1 MSPLITW
8 KYISFKNATHKGNW
22 VSGQRLLKLGWCL
35 TANLPINKRILN
47 IFLEAATL
55 ESLLRWLPNLAGLCL
70 TTYRAFLSHEKC
82 KIISESFL
90 HLDESGQELKKT
102 KNVAFGSFFDSC
114 EPQPTPI
121 TTKIHKEEVLLFS
134 GSPICKNW
142 TKLASSFLL

>member
-90 HLDESGQELKKT
+90 YLDESGQELKKT
-102 KNVAFGSFFDSC
+102 KNVAFGSFLILVSPSQLQSPPKF
-114 EPQPTPI
+114 
-121 TTKIHKEEVLLFS
+121 TKRRYYSFQEVLFAKT
-134 GSPICKNW
+134 G
-142 TKLASSFLL
+142 

>member
-102 KNVAFGSFFDSC
+102 KNVAFGSFLILVSPSQLQSPPKF
-114 EPQPTPI
+114 
-121 TTKIHKEEVLLFS
+121 TKRRYYSFQEVLFAKT
-134 GSPICKNW
+134 GQN
-142 TKLASSFLL
+142 

>member
-90 HLDESGQELKKT
+90 YLDESGQELKKT
-102 KNVAFGSFFDSC
+102 KNVAFGSFLILVSPSQLQSPPKF
-114 EPQPTPI
+114 
-121 TTKIHKEEVLLFS
+121 TKRRYYSFQEVLF
-134 GSPICKNW
+134 
-142 TKLASSFLL
+142 TKTG